1 MGWTEGHEKRLLAAQ
16 PDLGRRWSTT
26 VSACCP
32 CPIPATGEIMSVFH
46 RADDHQWSQQHLS
59 HYVEGDLAP
68 RDRRRLDR
76 HAGQCVDCGRG
87 LRAVR
92 AMLRALAGAATED
105 VRAPAGILDRA
116 RAAASGPGDGAQPA
130 PAPGA

>member
-1 MGWTEGHEKRLLAAQ
+1 
-16 PDLGRRWSTT
+16 
-26 VSACCP
+26 
-32 CPIPATGEIMSVFH
+32 MSVFH

-68 RDRRRLDR
+68 RRRRRLER

-92 AMLRALAGAATED
+92 AMLRALAGAAAED

-116 RAAASGPGDGAQPA
+116 RAAAAGPGDAAQPA